1 MEKLVVVSGGFDP
14 LHCGHLQMF
23 EEAGKLG
30 RLMVVVNS
38 DQFLIRKKGYCFMP
52 LADRL
57 KIAASIRGVWVA
69 IPAIDKDDTI
79 CKTLEFIKPHI
90 FANGGDRTLLNIPE
104 CEVCRKLGIKM
115 VFGVGGVKVQSSSSL
130 IESALGKLKAKGRER
145 R

>member
-14 LHCGHLQMF
+14 LHCGHLRMF

-57 KIAASIRGVWVA
+57 KIIASIRGVWVA
-69 IPAIDKDDTI
+69 IPAVDKDDTV
-79 CKTLEFIKPHI
+79 CRTLEIIRPHI
-90 FANGGDRTLLNIPE
+90 FANGGDRTPRNTPE
-104 CEVCRKLGIKM
+104 REVCKKCGIKM
-115 VFGVGGVKVQSSSSL
+115 VFGIGGNKVRSSSEL
-130 IESALGKLKAKGRER
+130 VRAVAGKLK
-145 R
+145 